1 MDRKQV
7 STVVETVAN
16 NVNWIKYAKK
26 VKIVLLNDVLTVCAK
41 NQCLPPV
48 KTVSLLLALARPVS
62 MEVVQ
67 LVECWANDVVM
78 AELVS
83 RATIVLLVIVS
94 MISPPMLCLA
104 HVSTVPTV
112 FKM

>member
-1 MDRKQV
+1 
-7 STVVETVAN
+7 
-16 NVNWIKYAKK
+16 
-26 VKIVLLNDVLTVCAK
+26 
-41 NQCLPPV
+41 
-48 KTVSLLLALARPVS
+48 

-104 HVSTVPTV
+104 HVSTVATV